1 MAKRKR
7 LTAPSAEELAQ
18 LDEGFAAKPVPDRLG
33 VTAPIAQV
41 AADTARHS
49 SPIAPADRARQAA
62 TDSDAAAW
70 RKAEAAGLVIRE
82 IPLDDIHADHLVRDR
97 VGMDHEA
104 LAELKTSI
112 RNGGLRMPIEVV
124 ALPDGFGLISG
135 WRRLS
140 ALRSLRAEGQG
151 GFDAIRAILR
161 QPQELGQAY
170 AAMVEENEVRLQLTP
185 YERGRIAVVAA
196 AQGAFDSME
205 SAVDAI
211 YAAASKAKRSKIRSF
226 ALVHEELGDLLNF
239 GPDLSEKMGLRMASA
254 LRDGFAAKLRMALAA
269 GQGEGVAEE
278 VAVLEQVLTEIE
290 AEAAPK
296 KTGRPSK
303 PRRPAERYGQIA
315 LANGISIER
324 VYEDGKWSIQF
335 HGANVDVVMIDAVM
349 LEIQRLLEPI

>member
-41 AADTARHS
+41 AAETARQS
-49 SPIAPADRARQAA
+49 SPVAPADRARQAA
-62 TDSDAAAW
+62 TESDAAAW
-70 RKAEAAGLVIRE
+70 RKAQAAGLVIRE
-82 IPLDDIHADHLVRDR
+82 IPLDQIHADHLVRDR
-97 VGMDHEA
+97 VAMDHEA
-104 LAELKTSI
+104 LDELKTSI
-112 RNGGLRMPIEVV
+112 RSGGLRMPIEVV
-124 ALPDGFGLISG
+124 PLPDGFGLISG

-140 ALRSLRAEGQG
+140 ALRALRAEGQG
-151 GFDAIRAILR
+151 GFDTIRAILR

-205 SAVDAI
+205 QAVDAI

-226 ALVHEELGDLLNF
+226 ALVHEELGDLLSF
-239 GPDLSEKMGLRMASA
+239 GPDLSEKMGLRLASA
-254 LRDGFAAKLRMALAA
+254 IREGFAAKLRTGLAA
-269 GQGEGVAEE
+269 GQGDSVAEE
-278 VAVLEQVLTEIE
+278 VALLEVLLTGIE
-290 AEAAPK
+290 ADAAPRR
-296 KTGRPSK
+296 TGRPRQAR
-303 PRRPAERYGQIA
+303 PRPERFGEVQ

-324 VYEDGKWSIQF
+324 VWQDGKWSILF
-335 HGANVDVVMIDAVM
+335 HGANVDVEMVEAVM